1 MLSVVCCCC
10 YVLMSFA
17 NYEYELAL
25 DLSALQDFSFLDGN
39 EWVYKEEEKNSDSL
53 SYIPTQCV
61 IEGEELRLL
70 RDEER
75 LRRGAS
81 ASAPKK

>member
-25 DLSALQDFSFLDGN
+25 DLIS

-53 SYIPTQCV
+53 SYIPTHV
-61 IEGEELRLL
+61 RMTGELRLS
-70 RDEER
+70 D
-75 LRRGAS
+75 RRET
-81 ASAPKK
+81 